1 MDKNDLESYVTKIK
15 KFYSYVK
22 KYCKKS
28 KKQDSVLINNDIKRS
43 NTYYEYNIDNINNI
57 KNKFSK
63 SYPNI
68 TKDAFSNN

>member
-43 NTYYEYNIDNINNI
+43 NTNDEYNIININ
-57 KNKFSK
+57 KSKFSK
-63 SYPNI
+63 SDTNI
-68 TKDAFSNN
+68 AKDTV